1 MARNNWEIY
10 FNAMRSEQWG
20 KALNSLNEILKKEPQ
35 NPQVHLKVGDVFQKV
50 GDLTSAISAYHQAA
64 WFLMKNGFLQKAL
77 AIYKIVLR
85 LDPDNSEAMDK
96 TKKLMMEIES
106 SRVKVTV
113 APAIETVE
121 ETATTQTV
129 LEAPIQTP
137 QEPGF
142 ELEEKPVAAGMDVV
156 LERTSYE
163 EAQPKAE
170 ASTAQPTDSGQSA
183 DDFSANIPPF
193 LASLPKKELKN
204 LLDKITPQTFL
215 AGEKIVE
222 EGDSGDSMFVITS
235 GKVKVVAHIL
245 GSEMELAALSAGDV
259 FGEVA
264 FLTGRPRTASVIATE
279 KTEVIEFNRLIL
291 EEIFEKHPNLLKK
304 TEDFYESHI
313 QDTISKVQTSMTKKR
328 R

>member
-1 MARNNWEIY
+1 
-10 FNAMRSEQWG
+10 
-20 KALNSLNEILKKEPQ
+20 
-35 NPQVHLKVGDVFQKV
+35 
-50 GDLTSAISAYHQAA
+50 
-64 WFLMKNGFLQKAL
+64 MKNGFLQKAL

-106 SRVKVTV
+106 SRIKITV

-129 LEAPIQTP
+129 FEAPIQTP
-137 QEPGF
+137 KGNGIEFGEKTIEEP
-142 ELEEKPVAAGMDVV
+142 AAGMDPI

-170 ASTAQPTDSGQSA
+170 ASTAQPIDSGQSA
-183 DDFSANIPPF
+183 EDFSANIPPF

-204 LLDKITPQTFL
+204 LLDKIKPQTFL

-235 GKVKVVAHIL
+235 GNAKVVAHIL
-245 GSEMELAALSAGDV
+245 GSEMELAALSTGDV

-264 FLTGRPRTASVIATE
+264 FLTGRPRTASVISTE

-291 EEIFEKHPNLLKK
+291 EEMFEKHPNVLRKI
-304 TEDFYESHI
+304 EDFYESHV
-313 QDTISKVQTSMTKKR
+313 QDTICKVQTSMTKKR

>member
-1 MARNNWEIY
+1 MARNHWEIY
-10 FNAMRSEQWG
+10 FNSMRAEQWE

-50 GDLTSAISAYHQAA
+50 SDLSSAVSAYHQAA
-64 WFLMKNGFLQKAL
+64 WLLMKNGFLQKAL
-77 AIYKIVLR
+77 AIYKIILR
-85 LDPDNSEAMDK
+85 LDPDNSEAIDK

-106 SRVKVTV
+106 SRIKTTA
-113 APAIETVE
+113 APVIETAE

-129 LEAPIQTP
+129 FESPAHTDEA
-137 QEPGF
+137 EPA
-142 ELEEKPVAAGMDVV
+142 EKTTEEPAAAMDVL

-163 EAQPKAE
+163 EPPSKIE
-170 ASTAQPTDSGQSA
+170 AAAADSSQDGEE
-183 DDFSANIPPF
+183 FSINIPAF

-204 LLDKITPQTFL
+204 LLDKTKHQTFL

-235 GKVKVVAHIL
+235 GQVKVVAHIL
-245 GSEMELAALSAGDV
+245 GREMELAVLFAGDV

-279 KTEVIEFNRLIL
+279 KTEVIELNRLIL
-291 EEIFEKHPNLLKK
+291 EEIFEKHPDLLKK
-304 TEDFYESHI
+304 TEDFYESHV
-313 QDTISKVQTSMTKKR
+313 QDTLSKVQSSMKKGAK
-328 R
+328 